1 MSPELVEFLN
11 IVLRFVHVVAAI
23 MWIGNSLLFT
33 WMEINFVKDP
43 KKGDDSLG
51 EMNMLHAGGVYF
63 LEKRVLDP
71 RNIPEKLHVF
81 KWQSYTTWLSGAF
94 LLITTFYTR
103 SGTLMLDPSKTDMFG
118 WMAITISIVSII
130 GAWVVYDLV
139 WHSPLKKKP
148 WAAIAVLIVGFFG
161 YAFWLDTFFNGRFVL
176 LQLGAMMATT
186 MSANV
191 RFVIIPN
198 QKKIMDALLEGKP
211 HDLEKGLQAKL
222 RSLTNHYVTFPVI
235 FLMLSAH
242 FPSIYGDPY
251 YLPIVFVIC
260 VCLVVIKYMM
270 NLYNKFSDWLY
281 VCIAAFVFGVGAV
294 IMIKYIPDP
303 APETVDG
310 GEPIPVVVSQTA
322 ILGEKLF
329 KDKGCMAC
337 HQPAA
342 TTIAPSL
349 YGIYNTE
356 RELASG
362 ETVMADDAYL
372 RESILNSRAKVSK
385 GFAPSMPGYEGVF
398 SYEQADQLV
407 AYIKTLK

>member
-1 MSPELVEFLN
+1 MSPELVEFFN

-71 RNIPEKLHVF
+71 KNIPEKLHVF

-94 LLITTFYTR
+94 LLITVFYTS
-103 SGTLMLDPSKTDMFG
+103 SGTLMLDPSKTDMAG
-118 WMAITISIVSII
+118 WMAIVISILSLI

-148 WAAIAVLIVGFFG
+148 WAAIVVLTGALFA
-161 YAFWLDTFFNGRFVL
+161 YAYWLDTFFNGRFVL
-176 LQLGAMMATT
+176 LQLGAMIATT

-198 QKKIMDALLEGKP
+198 QKKIMEALLDGRP
-211 HDLEKGLQAKL
+211 HDLEKGRQAKL

-251 YLPIVFVIC
+251 YLPIVFVISA
-260 VCLVVIKYMM
+260 CLIVIKYMM
-270 NLYNKFSDWLY
+270 NVYNTFSDWLF
-281 VCIAAFVFGVGAV
+281 VAIAAFVFGIGAV

-303 APETVDG
+303 QPKATG
-310 GEPIPVVVSQTA
+310 GEPLPAMTQTA

-342 TTIAPSL
+342 TTIAPTL
-349 YGIYNTE
+349 YGIYGTE
-356 RELASG
+356 RELTSG
-362 ETVMADDAYL
+362 ESVMADEAYI
-372 RESILNSRAKVSK
+372 RESILQSRAKVTK

-398 SYEQADQLV
+398 TDEQVNQLV